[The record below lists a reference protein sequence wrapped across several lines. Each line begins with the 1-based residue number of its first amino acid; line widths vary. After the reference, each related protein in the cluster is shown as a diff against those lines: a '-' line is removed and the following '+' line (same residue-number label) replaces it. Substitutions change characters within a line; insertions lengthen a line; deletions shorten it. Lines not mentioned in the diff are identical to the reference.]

1 MATKIVT
8 KNSSTASAV
17 PTASDLVQGE
27 LAVNVADKRLFTEDN
42 AGAIVELGT
51 NPTTLTVT
59 GEITANGG
67 IALGDND
74 KATFGASDDLQ
85 IYHDGSDS
93 YIKDEGTGNL
103 YLTTNGSTMNL
114 QAGSDNMVK
123 IYKDAQVEIFHDA
136 SVKLATTSTGID
148 VTGTATMDAATV
160 QTASNEEDALLI
172 KQSDGTDVG
181 SLRINNGAFLLKG
194 KSASQPVQI
203 QSHDGNEDIEIDPDG
218 FIKMETAGSE
228 RLRINANG
236 SVGIGVAD
244 GDVTNDGTSA
254 RTYVGIIGTGNR
266 GRLNIGSTASNGA
279 DAGALAFTNGAN
291 TLADIS
297 VDTTAGVQNTGTM
310 YVNGTR
316 SIKIQA
322 AASDEVIFNES
333 GADVDFR
340 VESDSNANM
349 LLVNGGNN
357 SVSIGTSTSEATFT
371 VGGSAT
377 FNADSADADFRVESD
392 TNANMLFVD
401 GGANR
406 VIVGAASGLTSTF
419 NVSGNAQFSN
429 GTGNVGSLSISPSND
444 RQLITAN
451 SPGNYGDYGVTLKSM
466 RATGGST
473 YINNIDMTYQGT
485 VLNEEGL
492 DLDFRVESSTISQAL
507 NVDGATGSV
516 GFGTNATTNYGQT
529 AGTGTLAFKA
539 DDGSAGGS
547 LMVSNNADRG
557 WSPIYLNK
565 FAWNSGDDSRLMQFY
580 INAGD
585 DTATLE
591 YDGTNFAI
599 VNPSDYRLKE
609 NVVSYT
615 GGLAKINAIG
625 VKSFNKI
632 DGVSSHITQEGFI
645 AHELKAVIP
654 LAVIGE
660 KNAMKTNESGEV
672 VPDYQRV
679 NKETLIPYLVSA
691 IQELSAKVETLES
704 RIAALE
710 S

>member
-340 VESDSNANM
+340 VESD
-349 LLVNGGNN
+349 
-357 SVSIGTSTSEATFT
+357 
-371 VGGSAT
+371 
-377 FNADSADADFRVESD
+377 